1 MKVGLILHPYGEKYA
16 AGLGRSI
23 LSLTRSIVEQDVKND
38 YVIFIKDNTSA
49 LDPLFKTKNYEVRR
63 LKGGLFW
70 LDRGLNDK
78 AIDCFLFFTPFM
90 PIFRKLKKSIVVVHD
105 LGFLSIKTKD
115 WKEKLSRIFLKLIQ
129 KRAILVAD
137 KIITVSAY
145 TKEEVKKFVPVAADK
160 ITVIYNG
167 FNDICEFG
175 EENSEINKPYFVS
188 VGVMKERKNPIRIL
202 KAFEEFKEKTGLP
215 HQLVYVGKYSAG
227 TLVDTIRASAHS
239 KDIVL
244 LDYVSEK
251 KLCHI
256 YRNAEALVYPSLL
269 EGFGM
274 PILEAMSCGTA
285 VITSDIGA
293 MKELGGG
300 ASILVD
306 PYSASDIAKA
316 MEIVGAN
323 SDLRKSLVEKGKK
336 RAEQFSWVKAG
347 TEYIKLIHQ
356 DNICSV

>member
-23 LSLTRSIVEQDVKND
+23 FSLVQSIVEQDVETN
-38 YVIFIKDNTSA
+38 YIIFIKENISVA
-49 LDPLFKTKNYEVRR
+49 DPVFKTKNYEVRR

-70 LDRGLNDK
+70 LDRGLSDK
-78 AIDCFLFFTPFM
+78 TIDCFLFFTPFM

-129 KRAILVAD
+129 KRAITMAD
-137 KIITVSAY
+137 KIITVSTY
-145 TKEEVKKFVPVAADK
+145 TKEEVKKFIPFSTNK

-167 FNDICEFG
+167 FNDVCEFG

-215 HQLVYVGKYSAG
+215 HQLIYVGKYSAG
-227 TLVDTIRASAHS
+227 TLVSTIRASARA

-274 PILEAMSCGTA
+274 PILEAMSCGTV

-293 MKELGGG
+293 MKELGDG

-306 PYSASDIAKA
+306 PYNARDIAKA
-316 MEIVGAN
+316 MEIVSVD
-323 SDLRKSLVEKGKK
+323 SDLRKSLVEKGIE
-336 RAEQFSWVKAG
+336 RAGQFSWIKAG
-347 TEYIKLIHQ
+347 AEYIKLIH
-356 DNICSV
+356 